1 MILAGSLRGGIEPL
15 DLSAFTD
22 VVPSAFASIES
33 VHGDEVWER
42 HAPEGAPLYPLSYGP
57 AVVDPAGFEPASAS

>member
-1 MILAGSLRGGIEPL
+1 MLRGGIEPL
-15 DLSAFTD
+15 GLSAFTD

-57 AVVDPAGFEPASAS
+57 AVGGPGGIRTRDLHRERM